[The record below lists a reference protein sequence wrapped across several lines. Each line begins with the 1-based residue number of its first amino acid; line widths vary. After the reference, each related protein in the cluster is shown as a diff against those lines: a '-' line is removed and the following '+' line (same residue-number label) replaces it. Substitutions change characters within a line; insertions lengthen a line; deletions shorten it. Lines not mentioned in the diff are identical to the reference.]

1 MEIRSGPRELPM
13 FVESLS
19 EQRPLVAGIQPFS
32 LAAVEAGGRWGVEN
46 VGNEAKLL
54 PTPNS
59 FQCLSVVSKVSLS
72 LTLTNSLGK
81 EYDTPAPT

>member
-19 EQRPLVAGIQPFS
+19 EQRPLVAGIRPFS
-32 LAAVEAGGRWGVEN
+32 LAAAEAEGRWGAEN

-72 LTLTNSLGK
+72 LALTNSLGK
-81 EYDTPAPT
+81 EYDTAAPT

>member
-1 MEIRSGPRELPM
+1 M

-19 EQRPLVAGIQPFS
+19 EQRPLVAGIQS
-32 LAAVEAGGRWGVEN
+32 LRPPAAEAGGRWGVEN

-59 FQCLSVVSKVSLS
+59 FHCLSVVSLFT
-72 LTLTNSLGK
+72 LALTNSLGK
-81 EYDTPAPT
+81 QYGAAEPI